1 MVNLKMRYFKITA
14 YSDPVI
20 LHYFN
25 IMLRIILKLTVFL
38 KKISILCYS
47 FQYSVMKFDDLSIY
61 YCIRRNH
68 ESSSFRKL
76 PKNYMDKS
84 NQQ

>member
-1 MVNLKMRYFKITA
+1 MKYFKTTA

-20 LHYFN
+20 LNYFN
-25 IMLRIILKLTVFL
+25 IIVRIILKLTVFL
-38 KKISILCYS
+38 KTISILCYS
-47 FQYSVMKFDDLSIY
+47 FQYSVTKFDNLSIY
-61 YCIRRNH
+61 YYIRRNH

-84 NQQ
+84 N